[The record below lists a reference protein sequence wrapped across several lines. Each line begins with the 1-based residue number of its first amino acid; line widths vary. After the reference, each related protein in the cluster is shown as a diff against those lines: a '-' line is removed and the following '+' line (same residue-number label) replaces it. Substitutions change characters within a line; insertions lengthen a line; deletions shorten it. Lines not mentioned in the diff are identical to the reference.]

1 MKKSFAITTIIAL
14 HAALIGGMLIQGC
27 SSEPAETQPAKA
39 KTTVEEI
46 NPAQPEEQPQP
57 SAVAETKEVI
67 PPEGSATLRAAPTR
81 PAWNMDKSNEEIVP
95 ADKPVEPQRPV
106 ANELVKPVEKDP
118 NLVSYTVQRGDSLAK
133 IAKKHNVSLDKILK
147 INGLTRTTVI
157 QVGQEISL
165 PAPDKNAEVVPAT
178 PVAPKIESAVETEEV
193 AVYVVQKGDSLGR
206 LARKFHTSVKHLMAI
221 NGLKNHNIK
230 IGQKLNVSKKA
241 LAQSAESAPK
251 AAKQQKGLE
260 LAGGEVEHVV
270 KSGETLGLIALKYK
284 TSVKVIMERNSIKDA
299 RKLRVGQKLAIV
311 SKTAPKS
318 ASKVDAVK
326 PAAKAEPK
334 VETQKAAQPAIPVV
348 KDVPA
353 QPATNAA
360 PAPTV
365 VPETPAQPAPA
376 ASAQPAPA
384 QSEAESLPVVEL

>member
-27 SSEPAETQPAKA
+27 SSEPADTQPAKA

-46 NPAQPEEQPQP
+46 NPAQPEEQAQP
-57 SAVAETKEVI
+57 AAAETKEVI
-67 PPEGSATLRAAPTR
+67 PPEGSSALRAAPTR
-81 PAWNMDKSNEEIVP
+81 PAWNMGKSNEEIVP
-95 ADKPVEPQRPV
+95 ADKPVEPQKPV

-133 IAKKHNVSLDKILK
+133 IAKKHNVSLDKVLK

-165 PAPDKNAEVVPAT
+165 PAPDKNTEVVPAT
-178 PVAPKIESAVETEEV
+178 PVAPKIESAVETDEV

-206 LARKFHTSVKHLMAI
+206 LARKFDTSVKHLMAI

-241 LAQSAESAPK
+241 LAQSAEKAPK
-251 AAKQQKGLE
+251 AGKQQKGLE
-260 LAGGEVEHVV
+260 LAAGEVEHVV

-284 TSVKVIMERNSIKDA
+284 TSVKAIMERNSIKDA
-299 RKLRVGQKLAIV
+299 RKLRVGQKLAIA
-311 SKTAPKS
+311 SKAAPKG
-318 ASKVDAVK
+318 DAAK
-326 PAAKAEPK
+326 PAAKSEPK
-334 VETQKAAQPAIPVV
+334 VEAQKPAAPVIPVA

-365 VPETPAQPAPA
+365 VPETPAQPAPTA
-376 ASAQPAPA
+376 PAQPAPA
-384 QSEAESLPVVEL
+384 QSETESLPVVEL